1 MNIQTIYELLDRF
14 EQSSIGE
21 LSLNMEGVSL
31 KLKKPEA
38 GVLMPMNVAAGNV
51 PGVQM
56 AQPQP
61 AQVPEAKS
69 EAKALH
75 APLAGTFYTAAS
87 PDGEPFVK
95 AGQAIKKGDV
105 IGIIE
110 AMKIMNEVT
119 ASEDG
124 VVEEVVA
131 ENGVLVAYDEVL
143 LRYV

>member
-38 GVLMPMNVAAGNV
+38 GVQV
-51 PGVQM
+51 PVGAVEPSRSISQS
-56 AQPQP
+56 AQP

-69 EAKALH
+69 EAKTLH